1 MSREASGEHR
11 GTLYGVAAY
20 GIWGLFPLYWPLLEP
35 AGPLEILASRVI
47 FSLATAVT
55 LALFLVPRH
64 RWRPFLSRR
73 NLVLLS
79 LAAALIAINWGVYI
93 AAVNSDQVV
102 EAALGYYINPILSI
116 ILGVALLHERL
127 AAVQW
132 ASVGLAVIAVIVLT
146 IDYGHPPWIALT
158 LAASFATYGL
168 IKNRLKAGA
177 VETLTVE
184 SALLTPLAVGYLIF
198 LQVQGQLTLGDEGP
212 AHTALLVLAGP
223 ITAVPLLL
231 FAAAATRIPLS
242 ALGLLQYITPTL
254 QFLIGVVYF
263 GEAMSP
269 ARWVGFGLVWLAL
282 MVLSTYGVVR
292 ARQDRRQRPAETF
305 VDDVGSVTA
314 ERRGAR

>member
-1 MSREASGEHR
+1 MSREASREHR

-20 GIWGLFPLYWPLLEP
+20 SIWGLFPLYWPLLEP
-35 AGPLEILASRVI
+35 AGALEILASRVI
-47 FSLATAVT
+47 WSLVTAVV
-55 LALFLVPRH
+55 LALFLVPRN

-73 NLVLLS
+73 NLTLLV

-93 AAVNSDQVV
+93 WAVNSDQVV
-102 EAALGYYINPILSI
+102 EAALGYYINPIRSI

-132 ASVGLAVIAVIVLT
+132 ASIGLAVVAVIVLT

-184 SALLTPLAVGYLIF
+184 SALLTPLAVGYLVV
-198 LQVQGQLTLGDEGP
+198 LQVQGQLTFGHEGP

-282 MVLSTYGVVR
+282 MVLSTYGLLR
-292 ARQDRRQRPAETF
+292 ARQGRQSRSADIV
-305 VDDVGSVTA
+305 VDDVGSATA
-314 ERRGAR
+314 EGRGTR